1 MHLSGLLDLLPR
13 LPAFRAWLQTL
24 AAPSTEATPQA
35 LLAAARPF
43 VAAGVRMQRAA
54 PLVLIT
60 ARSEMAQQ
68 LCDQMEMWL
77 PPQEA
82 GGPPLYLFAEPDALP
97 YERIPWSSA
106 TRQKRLTALAALQNR
121 SAAPPIII
129 ASARALMQKTLPARE
144 LRLALRTIKVGSV
157 VRLEQM
163 AVAWAQTGYNPV
175 EVVEEPGSFARRGG
189 IVDIWP
195 PNLTTPVRI
204 DLFGD
209 EVDSLRLFD
218 PTSQRT
224 IRTVDAVEIGPG
236 SEALSKYGPAA
247 LARLGVRGD
256 DLRAVENVN
265 LGEEVTPLL
274 DPGLL
279 LAIRE
284 EMRLEVDHLANSQS
298 FHGSEWYLP
307 YFYSPAV
314 SLLEHLPAE
323 ATLLVDDALDLFA
336 TLRELDL
343 QVESLRAEL
352 EHTGEL
358 PRRFERSTF
367 TADEIKAK
375 LVERQPALLGYGD
388 LYGKTASANTP
399 LARCFAPAPRFG
411 GKVKEIAADLVKLHN
426 AGHAVVLATRQAAR
440 MRDLVQEVHLAGHV
454 QSEIKVAPEPAS
466 LTLVQ
471 GILGE
476 GFVLKGIEERRE
488 ARGAREDEERG
499 RQGDKETANLQ
510 SLNLQSPNL
519 QSPNLPIS
527 QSPIL
532 STSNLHLLTDTELF
546 GWSKPQARARPKQHS
561 KVAAELFFADVKPG
575 DFVVHIEHGIGRFEG
590 LTRMALGGIEREY
603 LLVVY
608 AREDKLYV
616 PVHQAD
622 RLSRYVG
629 SGDITPAVSRLGTA
643 DWQLVKER
651 AKRAVAEIADD
662 LLKLYA
668 ERETITGHVYSADSP
683 WQEEMEAAFPYQ
695 ETDDQLV
702 AVDAVKRDMESD
714 RPMDRL
720 ICGDVGY
727 GKTEVAVRAAFKAIN
742 DGKQVAV
749 LVPTTVL
756 AQQHYRT
763 MSSRLARF
771 PVRVEV
777 LSRFR
782 TPAQQQKVID
792 GLQQGAVDLVVG
804 THRLLSQDVAFKDL
818 GLLIIDEEQRFG
830 VAQKE
835 QLKQLRM
842 KVDVLTLSATPIPR
856 TLHMSLSGIR
866 DMSTINTPP
875 KERLSIHTVLAEA
888 DDVLIKQAI
897 QRELNRK
904 GQVFIVNDR
913 VRDIHLLAER
923 VRRLAPE
930 AIVGVGHGQMAE
942 RELEEVMMRFA
953 DGDIDVLVATTIIE
967 NGLDISNANTI
978 IINRADH
985 FGLAQLYQLRGRVG
999 RSAQRGHCYL
1009 LYDKHKPLSYD
1020 ARRRLEAIL
1029 ESSEELGAGFRIAMR
1044 DLEIRGA
1051 GDILG
1056 ARQSGHIDSVGFDL
1070 YTRLL
1075 AQAINEAR
1083 RKKER
1088 FEKAVETQ
1096 EGAEAG
1102 VEAVESLGDGV
1113 VGADASLEKS
1123 QSPAAIQPQSPTS
1136 SIPPSPSSSEE
1147 LPFDLEDPLQPPVQL
1162 DLPLD
1167 ARIPMTYI
1175 EDEELR
1181 LQLYRRIA
1189 GITHPEALEEMRR
1202 ELIDRFGKDMQTG
1215 AVPEEIDNLFFQ
1227 IRIKILATRAGID
1240 RIGRDMDNLV
1250 LYSEALE
1257 NLDRRTMERRLRLG
1271 LGTISADDA
1280 SFVPEDAARVGRRAI
1295 YLPIDEA
1302 GQWRQALART
1312 LEIMAVG

>member
-1 MHLSGLLDLLPR
+1 MHLSGLLDLLPQ
-13 LPAFRAWLQTL
+13 LPAFRAWLETL
-24 AAPSTEATPQA
+24 ATPPAEPAPQS

-43 VAAGVRMQRAA
+43 VVAGARMQRVA
-54 PLVLIT
+54 PIVLIT

-68 LCDQMEMWL
+68 LCEQLEVWL
-77 PPQEA
+77 PPQEEGA
-82 GGPPLYLFAEPDALP
+82 PPVYHFAEPDALP
-97 YERIPWSSA
+97 YERIAWSSA

-121 SAAPPIII
+121 SAAPPIIV

-144 LRLALRTIKVGSV
+144 LRLALRTIKVGGV
-157 VRLEQM
+157 LRLEQM
-163 AVAWAQTGYNPV
+163 ATLWAQTGYAPV
-175 EVVEEPGSFARRGG
+175 EVVEEPGAFARRGG

-195 PNLTTPVRI
+195 PNLPTPVRI

-209 EVDSLRLFD
+209 EVESLRLFD

-224 IRTVDAVEIGPG
+224 IRTIAAVEIGPG

-247 LARLGVRGD
+247 LERLGVRGG
-256 DLRAVENVN
+256 DLRAAENVAQ
-265 LGEEVTPLL
+265 GEELTPLL
-274 DPGLL
+274 DPALL

-284 EMRLEVDHLANSQS
+284 EIRVEVDHLAASES
-298 FHGSEWYLP
+298 FHGIEWYLP
-307 YFYSPAV
+307 YFYSPGV
-314 SLLEHLPAE
+314 SLLEHLPVE
-323 ATLLVDDALDLFA
+323 AALIVDDALDLFA

-343 QVESLRAEL
+343 QVESLRTEL

-358 PRRFERSTF
+358 PRRFDRGSF
-367 TADEIKAK
+367 TADELKTK
-375 LVERQPALLGYGD
+375 LLERRPALLGYGD
-388 LYGKTASANTP
+388 LFGKTTSANTP
-399 LARCFAPAPRFG
+399 LARSFAPGPRFG
-411 GKVKEIAADLVKLHN
+411 GKIKEIAADLLKVHN
-426 AGHAVVLATRQAAR
+426 AGHAVILTTRQAAR
-440 MRDLVQEVHLAGHV
+440 VRDVLNEVHLPAHV
-454 QSEIKVAPEPAS
+454 QSEVKTAPAPAS
-466 LTLVQ
+466 ITLVQ

-476 GFVLKGIEERRE
+476 GFVVKGIVARGEG
-488 ARGAREDEERG
+488 RGARGEEESG
-499 RQGDKETANLQ
+499 RARDKETRRQGEGETGEGGEGAI
-510 SLNLQSPNL
+510 SNLQSPNL
-519 QSPNLPIS
+519 IIS
-527 QSPIL
+527 QSH
-532 STSNLHLLTDTELF
+532 NLHLLTDTELF
-546 GWSKPQARARPKQHS
+546 GWSKPQARARPKAHS
-561 KVAAELFFADVKPG
+561 KVAPELFFADVKPG
-575 DFVVHIEHGIGRFEG
+575 DFVVHIEHGIGKFEG

-603 LLVVY
+603 LLVRY

-629 SGDITPAVSRLGTA
+629 SGDLTPAVTRLGTA

-668 ERETITGHVYSADSP
+668 ERETIAGHTYSPDSP

-702 AVDAVKRDMESD
+702 AVAAVKRDMESD
-714 RPMDRL
+714 KPMDRL

-763 MSSRLARF
+763 MSNRLARF

-792 GLQQGAVDLVVG
+792 GLQAGAVDLVVG
-804 THRLLSQDVAFKDL
+804 THRLLSQDVEFKDL

-856 TLHMSLSGIR
+856 TLHMSLTGIR

-875 KERLSIHTVLAEA
+875 KERQPIHTVLAES
-888 DDVLIKQAI
+888 DDVLIKQAV

-904 GQVFIVNDR
+904 GQVFVVNDR
-913 VRDIHLLAER
+913 VRDIYLLAER
-923 VRRLAPE
+923 IRRLAPDA
-930 AIVGVGHGQMAE
+930 AIGVGHGQMAE
-942 RELEEVMMRFA
+942 RELEDVMMRFA

-967 NGLDISNANTI
+967 NGLDIPNANTI

-1009 LYDKHKPLSYD
+1009 LYEKHNPLSYD
-1020 ARRRLEAIL
+1020 ARRRLEAII

-1056 ARQSGHIDSVGFDL
+1056 ARQSGHIDNVGFDL

-1083 RKKER
+1083 RKKDR
-1088 FEKAVETQ
+1088 FEKALESGQVVD
-1096 EGAEAG
+1096 AESITIDA
-1102 VEAVESLGDGV
+1102 AAPT
-1113 VGADASLEKS
+1113 AD
-1123 QSPAAIQPQSPTS
+1123 QSPISNLQSANLPIS
-1136 SIPPSPSSSEE
+1136 STEE
-1147 LPFDLEDPLQPPVQL
+1147 LPFDLADPLQPPVQL

-1167 ARIPMTYI
+1167 ARIPATYI

-1189 GITHPEALEEMRR
+1189 GITHAEALDEMRR
-1202 ELIDRFGKDMQTG
+1202 ELIDRFGKDAQTG
-1215 AVPEEIDNLFFQ
+1215 SVPEEIDNLFFQ
-1227 IRIKILATRAGID
+1227 IHIKSLAGRAGVD

-1250 LYSEALE
+1250 LHSDTLE
-1257 NLDRRTMERRLRLG
+1257 NMDRRTLERRLRIG
-1271 LGTISADDA
+1271 LGRISEDDA
-1280 SFVPEDAARVGRRAI
+1280 SFVPEEAARVGRRAI
-1295 YLPIDEA
+1295 YLPIDAA

>member
-1 MHLSGLLDLLPR
+1 MLLSGLLDLLPK

-24 AAPSTEATPQA
+24 DAPPAEPAPQA

-43 VAAGVRMQRAA
+43 VAAGVRMQRNA
-54 PLVLIT
+54 PLVLLT

-68 LCDQMEMWL
+68 IYDQLAIWL
-77 PPQEA
+77 PPAED
-82 GGPPLYLFAEPDALP
+82 GGPPIYLFAEPDALP
-97 YERIPWSSA
+97 YERISWSSA
-106 TRQKRLTALAALQNR
+106 TRQRRLTTLAALQSR
-121 SAAPPIII
+121 GATPPVIVV
-129 ASARALMQKTLPARE
+129 SARALSQKTLPARE
-144 LRLALRTIKVGSV
+144 LRLALRTIKTGGI
-157 VRLEQM
+157 VRLDQM
-163 AVAWAQTGYNPV
+163 TVNWVQTGYSPV
-175 EVVEEPGSFARRGG
+175 EVVEEPGTFARHGG

-195 PNLTTPVRI
+195 PNLPTPVRI

-209 EVDSLRLFD
+209 EVESLRLFD
-218 PTSQRT
+218 PASQRT
-224 IRTVDAVEIGPG
+224 IRAVATIEIGPG
-236 SEALSKYGPAA
+236 SEALSKYGPAV
-247 LARLGVRGD
+247 LERLGVRGTS
-256 DLRAVENVN
+256 LHAAENFHA
-265 LGEEVTPLL
+265 GDPTTPLL

-279 LAIRE
+279 LATRE
-284 EMRLEVDHLANSQS
+284 ELRLDVEHLAVSKS
-298 FHGSEWYLP
+298 FHGIEWYLP
-307 YFYSPAV
+307 YFYSPAI

-323 ATLLVDDALDLFA
+323 ATLIVDDALDLFA
-336 TLRELDL
+336 TLHELDI
-343 QVESLRAEL
+343 QADNLRAEL
-352 EHTGEL
+352 IHAGEV
-358 PRRFERSTF
+358 PHDFARSTF
-367 TADEIKAK
+367 TTDEIRAR
-375 LVERQPALLGYGD
+375 LLERRPALLGYGD
-388 LYGKTASANTP
+388 LYGKTTSANTS
-399 LARCFAPAPRFG
+399 LARSFAPGPRFG
-411 GKVKEIAADLVKLHN
+411 GKVKELATDLVKLHN
-426 AGHAVVLATRQAAR
+426 ASHAIVLATRQAAR
-440 MRDLVQEVHLAGHV
+440 LRDILQDVHLGSHV
-454 QSEIKVAPEPAS
+454 QSEVRQAPQAGGI
-466 LTLVQ
+466 TLVQ

-476 GFVLKGIEERRE
+476 GFVLKGIE
-488 ARGAREDEERG
+488 AQGTNDEEAAVPSNPPP
-499 RQGDKETANLQ
+499 ANATLTPY
-510 SLNLQSPNL
+510 NV
-519 QSPNLPIS
+519 
-527 QSPIL
+527 
-532 STSNLHLLTDTELF
+532 HLLTDTELF
-546 GWSKPQARARPKQHS
+546 GWSKPQARARPKAHS
-561 KVAAELFFADVKPG
+561 KVAPELFFADVKPG
-575 DFVVHIEHGIGRFEG
+575 DFVVHIEHGIGKFEG
-590 LTRMALGGIEREY
+590 LTYMTLAGVEREY
-603 LLVVY
+603 LLVTY
-608 AREDKLYV
+608 ARDDKLYV

-629 SGDITPAVSRLGTA
+629 SGDLTPAVNRLGTA
-643 DWQLVKER
+643 DWQVVKER
-651 AKRAVAEIADD
+651 ARRAVAEIADD

-668 ERETITGHVYSADSP
+668 ERELITGYVYSPDSP
-683 WQEEMEAAFPYQ
+683 WQEEMEAAFPFQ
-695 ETDDQLV
+695 ETEDQLV
-702 AVDAVKRDMESD
+702 AVEAVKRDMESD

-792 GLQQGAVDLVVG
+792 GLRDGSVDLVVG
-804 THRLLSQDVAFKDL
+804 THRLLSSDVEFKDL
-818 GLLIIDEEQRFG
+818 GMLIIDEEQRFG

-835 QLKQLRM
+835 QLKQLRA

-875 KERLSIHTVLAEA
+875 KERQPIHTVLAEY
-888 DDVLIKQAI
+888 DDVLVKQAI
-897 QRELNRK
+897 QREVNRK
-904 GQVFIVNDR
+904 GQVFVVNDR
-913 VRDIHLLAER
+913 VRDIYYLADR
-923 VRRLAPE
+923 IRRLVPE
-930 AIVGVGHGQMAE
+930 AVVAVGHGQLAE

-953 DGDIDVLVATTIIE
+953 DGDIDVLIATTIIE

-1009 LYDKHKPLSYD
+1009 LYDKHITLSYD

-1088 FEKAVETQ
+1088 FEKAVEASSGQ
-1096 EGAEAG
+1096 DGAAQSIKE
-1102 VEAVESLGDGV
+1102 V
-1113 VGADASLEKS
+1113 VTDAPLNAPRTET
-1123 QSPAAIQPQSPTS
+1123 PARPKPSAPSQPQDAA
-1136 SIPPSPSSSEE
+1136 SEE

-1167 ARIPMTYI
+1167 ARIPLTYI
-1175 EDEELR
+1175 EDDELR

-1189 GITHPEALEEMRR
+1189 GITHPEALDEMRR
-1202 ELIDRFGKDMQTG
+1202 ELIDRFGKDAETG
-1215 AVPEEIDNLFFQ
+1215 STPEEVENLFFQ
-1227 IRIKILATRAGID
+1227 IHIKSLAARAGVD

-1250 LYSEALE
+1250 LYSETLE
-1257 NLDRRTMERRLRLG
+1257 NIDRRTLERRLRIG
-1271 LGTISADDA
+1271 LGRISADDA
-1280 SFVPEDAARVGRRAI
+1280 SFVPEEAARVGRRAI

-1302 GQWRQALART
+1302 GQWRQALLRT
-1312 LEIMAVG
+1312 LEILAVG

>member
-1 MHLSGLLDLLPR
+1 
-13 LPAFRAWLQTL
+13 
-24 AAPSTEATPQA
+24 
-35 LLAAARPF
+35 
-43 VAAGVRMQRAA
+43 
-54 PLVLIT
+54 
-60 ARSEMAQQ
+60 
-68 LCDQMEMWL
+68 
-77 PPQEA
+77 
-82 GGPPLYLFAEPDALP
+82 
-97 YERIPWSSA
+97 
-106 TRQKRLTALAALQNR
+106 
-121 SAAPPIII
+121 
-129 ASARALMQKTLPARE
+129 MQKTLPARE
-144 LRLALRTIKVGSV
+144 LRLALRTIKVSGI
-157 VRLEQM
+157 VRLDQM
-163 AVAWAQTGYNPV
+163 TTLWVQTGYTPV
-175 EVVEEPGSFARRGG
+175 EVVEEPGAFARRGG

-209 EVDSLRLFD
+209 EVESLRLFD
-218 PTSQRT
+218 PASQRT

-247 LARLGVRGD
+247 LERLGVHGG
-256 DLRAVENVN
+256 DLRAAENVAP
-265 LGEEVTPLL
+265 GEEHSLLL
-274 DPGLL
+274 DPALL

-284 EMRLEVDHLANSQS
+284 EMRVEVDHLAASQS
-298 FHGSEWYLP
+298 FHGIEWYLP
-307 YFYSPAV
+307 YFYSPPV
-314 SLLEHLPAE
+314 SLLEHLPAD
-323 ATLLVDDALDLFA
+323 AALIVDDALDLFA

-352 EHTGEL
+352 EHAGEL
-358 PRRFERSTF
+358 PRRFERSSF
-367 TADEIKAK
+367 TADELKAK
-375 LVERQPALLGYGD
+375 LLERRPALLGYGD
-388 LYGKTASANTP
+388 LFGKTTSANTP
-399 LARCFAPAPRFG
+399 LARSFAPGPRFG
-411 GKVKEIAADLVKLHN
+411 GKVKEIAADLVKVHN
-426 AGHAVVLATRQAAR
+426 AGHSIVLATRQAAR
-440 MRDLVQEVHLAGHV
+440 MRDLLQEVHLGGHV
-454 QSEIKVAPEPAS
+454 QSEVKSAPAPTS
-466 LTLVQ
+466 VTLVQ

-476 GFVLKGIEERRE
+476 GFVMKGIEG
-488 ARGAREDEERG
+488 RGARGEEESRS
-499 RQGDKETANLQ
+499 QGEETISQ
-510 SLNLQSPNL
+510 S
-519 QSPNLPIS
+519 PIS
-527 QSPIL
+527 QSPIF
-532 STSNLHLLTDTELF
+532 NLHLLTDTELF
-546 GWSKPQARARPKQHS
+546 GWSKPQARARPKAHS
-561 KVAAELFFADVKPG
+561 KVAPELFFADVKPG
-575 DFVVHIEHGIGRFEG
+575 DFVVHIEHGIGKFEG

-603 LLVVY
+603 LLVSY

-629 SGDITPAVSRLGTA
+629 SGDVTPAISRLGTA

-651 AKRAVAEIADD
+651 AKRAVAEIAED

-668 ERETITGHVYSADSP
+668 ERELIAGHTYSPDSP

-702 AVDAVKRDMESD
+702 AIAAVKRDMESD

-763 MSSRLARF
+763 MSNRLARF

-792 GLQQGAVDLVVG
+792 GLRTGAVDLVVG
-804 THRLLSQDVAFKDL
+804 THRLLSQDVEFKDL

-875 KERLSIHTVLAEA
+875 KERQPIHTVLAEA

-904 GQVFIVNDR
+904 GQVFVVNDR
-913 VRDIHLLAER
+913 VRDIYLLAER
-923 VRRLAPE
+923 IQRLAPE
-930 AIVGVGHGQMAE
+930 ATVGVGHGQMAE

-953 DGDIDVLVATTIIE
+953 DGEIDVLVATTIIE
-967 NGLDISNANTI
+967 NGLDIPNANTI
-978 IINRADH
+978 IIHRADH

-1009 LYDKHKPLSYD
+1009 LYEKHTPLSYD
-1020 ARRRLEAIL
+1020 ARRRLEAII

-1083 RKKER
+1083 RKKDR
-1088 FEKAVETQ
+1088 FEKALESGQVAASNDA
-1096 EGAEAG
+1096 GAA
-1102 VEAVESLGDGV
+1102 
-1113 VGADASLEKS
+1113 ADAIAPTPDQSPISNLPLS
-1123 QSPAAIQPQSPTS
+1123 QSPIT
-1136 SIPPSPSSSEE
+1136 SEE
-1147 LPFDLEDPLQPPVQL
+1147 LPFDLADPLQPPVQL

-1167 ARIPMTYI
+1167 ARIPATYI

-1189 GITHPEALEEMRR
+1189 GITHVEALDEMRR
-1202 ELIDRFGKDMQTG
+1202 ELIDRFGKDAVTG
-1215 AVPEEIDNLFFQ
+1215 STPEEVDNLFFQ
-1227 IRIKILATRAGID
+1227 IRIKSLAARAGVD

-1250 LYSEALE
+1250 LHSDALE
-1257 NLDRRTMERRLRLG
+1257 NMDRRTLERRLRIG
-1271 LGTISADDA
+1271 LGRISEDDA

-1302 GQWRQALART
+1302 GQWRQALLRT

>member
-1 MHLSGLLDLLPR
+1 MHLSGLLELLPR

-43 VAAGVRMQRAA
+43 VVAGVRMQRAA

-68 LCDQMEMWL
+68 LCDQLEMWL
-77 PPQEA
+77 PSQEA
-82 GGPPLYLFAEPDALP
+82 GAPPIYLFAEPDALP

-157 VRLEQM
+157 VRLDQM
-163 AVAWAQTGYNPV
+163 AIGWAQTGYNPV

-247 LARLGVRGD
+247 LERLGVRGD
-256 DLRAVENVN
+256 DLRAVENVK
-265 LGEEVTPLL
+265 LGAEVTPLL

-336 TLRELDL
+336 TLCELDL

-358 PRRFERSTF
+358 PRRFERSSF
-367 TADEIKAK
+367 TADELKVK
-375 LVERQPALLGYGD
+375 LLERSPALLGYGD

-454 QSEIKVAPEPAS
+454 QSEVKVAPEPAS

-476 GFVLKGIEERRE
+476 GFVLKGIEGRGEG
-488 ARGAREDEERG
+488 RGAREDEETK
-499 RQGDKETANLQ
+499 RQGDKERGRQREGETGRGREEETRRQ
-510 SLNLQSPNL
+510 GDEKTETTNLQSPI
-519 QSPNLPIS
+519 SNLPIS
-527 QSPIL
+527 QSSNLP
-532 STSNLHLLTDTELF
+532 TSNLHLLTDTELF

-782 TPAQQQKVID
+782 TPTQQQKVID

-923 VRRLAPE
+923 IRRLAPE

-942 RELEEVMMRFA
+942 RELEDVMMRFA

-1083 RKKER
+1083 RKKDR
-1088 FEKAVETQ
+1088 FEKALVEV
-1096 EGAEAG
+1096 EGA
-1102 VEAVESLGDGV
+1102 
-1113 VGADASLEKS
+1113 
-1123 QSPAAIQPQSPTS
+1123 
-1136 SIPPSPSSSEE
+1136 
-1147 LPFDLEDPLQPPVQL
+1147 
-1162 DLPLD
+1162 
-1167 ARIPMTYI
+1167 
-1175 EDEELR
+1175 
-1181 LQLYRRIA
+1181 
-1189 GITHPEALEEMRR
+1189 
-1202 ELIDRFGKDMQTG
+1202 
-1215 AVPEEIDNLFFQ
+1215 
-1227 IRIKILATRAGID
+1227 
-1240 RIGRDMDNLV
+1240 
-1250 LYSEALE
+1250 
-1257 NLDRRTMERRLRLG
+1257 
-1271 LGTISADDA
+1271 
-1280 SFVPEDAARVGRRAI
+1280 
-1295 YLPIDEA
+1295 
-1302 GQWRQALART
+1302 QA
-1312 LEIMAVG
+1312 EGG

>member
-13 LPAFRAWLQTL
+13 IAVFREWLQTL
-24 AAPSTEATPQA
+24 DAPPIETTPQA
-35 LLAAARPF
+35 LLASARPF
-43 VAAGVRMQRAA
+43 VVAGVRVQHAA

-68 LCDQMEMWL
+68 LCDQLETWL
-77 PPQEA
+77 PPVEE
-82 GGPPLYLFAEPDALP
+82 GGPPVHLFAEPDALP
-97 YERIPWSSA
+97 YERISWSSA
-106 TRQKRLTALAALQNR
+106 TRQRRLTALAALQ
-121 SAAPPIII
+121 SKAGAAPIIV
-129 ASARALMQKTLPARE
+129 ASARALAQKTLPARE
-144 LRLALRTIKVGSV
+144 LRLALRTIKVGGV
-157 VRLEQM
+157 LRLDQ
-163 AVAWAQTGYNPV
+163 ATAGWVQTGYSPAD
-175 EVVEEPGSFARRGG
+175 VVEEPGTFARRGG

-218 PTSQRT
+218 PSSQRT
-224 IRTVDAVEIGPG
+224 IRNVEMVEIGPG

-247 LARLGVRGD
+247 LERLGVRGAN
-256 DLRAVENVN
+256 LRSAENVA
-265 LGEEVTPLL
+265 LGEQASPLL
-274 DPGLL
+274 DPQLL

-284 EMRLEVDHLANSQS
+284 EIRLEVDHLAASRS
-298 FHGSEWYLP
+298 FHGIEWYLP
-307 YFYSPAV
+307 YFYSPAI

-323 ATLLVDDALDLFA
+323 TTLIVDDALDLFA
-336 TLRELDL
+336 TLRELDI
-343 QVESLRAEL
+343 QADNLRAEL
-352 EHTGEL
+352 LHTGEL
-358 PRRFERSTF
+358 PHDFARSTF
-367 TADEIKAK
+367 TADELRTK
-375 LVERQPALLGYGD
+375 LLERRPALLGYGD
-388 LYGKTASANTP
+388 LYGKTTSANTP
-399 LARCFAPAPRFG
+399 LARAFAPGPRFG

-440 MRDLVQEVHLAGHV
+440 MRDVLQEVHLTSHV
-454 QSEIKVAPEPAS
+454 QSEVKAAPAPAS
-466 LTLVQ
+466 VTLVQ

-476 GFVLKGIEERRE
+476 GFVIKGIEAKGEGEKGRRGEGER
-488 ARGAREDEERG
+488 AGSNAPI
-499 RQGDKETANLQ
+499 ANLQ
-510 SLNLQSPNL
+510 S
-519 QSPNLPIS
+519 PIS
-527 QSPIL
+527 QSPSLPISPSLPL
-532 STSNLHLLTDTELF
+532 SHNLHLLTDTELF
-546 GWSKPQARARPKQHS
+546 GWSKPQARARPKLHS
-561 KVAAELFFADVKPG
+561 KVAPELFFADVKPG
-575 DFVVHIEHGIGRFEG
+575 DYVVHIEHGIGKFEG
-590 LTRMALGGIEREY
+590 LMRMTLSGVEREY
-603 LLVVY
+603 LLVTY

-629 SGDITPAVSRLGTA
+629 SGDVTPVINRLGTA

-651 AKRAVAEIADD
+651 ARRAVAEIADD

-668 ERETITGHVYSADSP
+668 ARELIAGYTYSPDSP

-695 ETDDQLV
+695 ETEDQLV
-702 AVDAVKRDMESD
+702 AVEAVKRDMESD

-756 AQQHYRT
+756 AQQHHRT
-763 MSSRLARF
+763 MSNRLARF

-782 TPAQQQKVID
+782 TPAQQQRVID
-792 GLQQGAVDLVVG
+792 GLRTGAVDLVVG
-804 THRLLSQDVAFKDL
+804 THRLLSQDVEFKDL

-835 QLKQLRM
+835 QLKQLRT

-875 KERLSIHTVLAEA
+875 KERQPVHTVLAEY
-888 DDVLIKQAI
+888 DDVLVKQAI
-897 QRELNRK
+897 QRELKRK
-904 GQVFIVNDR
+904 GQVFVVNDR
-913 VRDIHLLAER
+913 VRDIYHLAER
-923 VRRLAPE
+923 IQRLAPD
-930 AIVGVGHGQMAE
+930 AVVAVGHGQMAE
-942 RELEEVMMRFA
+942 RELEDVMMRFA
-953 DGDIDVLVATTIIE
+953 DGEVDVLIATTIIE
-967 NGLDISNANTI
+967 NGLDIPNANTI

-1009 LYDKHKPLSYD
+1009 LYDKHITLSYD

-1051 GDILG
+1051 GDLLG

-1083 RKKER
+1083 RKKAR
-1088 FEKAVETQ
+1088 FEKAVQAGNGEIDSSGGDVLGSSGRG
-1096 EGAEAG
+1096 GAEISG
-1102 VEAVESLGDGV
+1102 SEETK
-1113 VGADASLEKS
+1113 ERTQPIS
-1123 QSPAAIQPQSPTS
+1123 QSPNLPISPF
-1136 SIPPSPSSSEE
+1136 EE
-1147 LPFDLEDPLQPPVQL
+1147 LPFDLADPLQPPVQL

-1167 ARIPMTYI
+1167 ARIPATYI

-1189 GITHPEALEEMRR
+1189 GITHPEMLDEMRR
-1202 ELIDRFGKDMQTG
+1202 ELIDRFGKDAETG
-1215 AVPEEIDNLFFQ
+1215 SVPEEVDNLFFQ
-1227 IRIKILATRAGID
+1227 IRIKSLAARAGVD

-1250 LYSEALE
+1250 LHSEALE
-1257 NLDRRTMERRLRLG
+1257 NIDRRTLERRLRIG
-1271 LGTISADDA
+1271 LGRISEDDA
-1280 SFVPEDAARVGRRAI
+1280 SFIPEDAARVGRRAI

-1302 GQWRQALART
+1302 GQWRQALLRT

>member
-1 MHLSGLLDLLPR
+1 MHLSGLLDLLAR
-13 LPAFRAWLQTL
+13 LPAFRDWLATL
-24 AAPSTEATPQA
+24 NAPPAEPTPQA

-43 VAAGVRMQRAA
+43 VVAGVRMQRAA
-54 PLVLIT
+54 PIVLIT

-68 LCDQMEMWL
+68 LCEQLELWL
-77 PPQEA
+77 PPQAE
-82 GGPPLYLFAEPDALP
+82 GGPPVYHFAEPDALP

-121 SAAPPIII
+121 SAPPPIVV

-144 LRLALRTIKVGSV
+144 LRLALRTIKVGGI
-157 VRLEQM
+157 VRLDQM
-163 AVAWAQTGYNPV
+163 TTLWVQTGYTPV
-175 EVVEEPGSFARRGG
+175 EVVEEPGAFARRGG

-209 EVDSLRLFD
+209 EVESLRLFD
-218 PTSQRT
+218 PASQRT

-247 LARLGVRGD
+247 LERLGVHGG
-256 DLRAVENVN
+256 DLRAAENVAP
-265 LGEEVTPLL
+265 GEEHSLLL
-274 DPGLL
+274 DPALL

-284 EMRLEVDHLANSQS
+284 EMRVEVDHLAASQS
-298 FHGSEWYLP
+298 FHGIEWYLP
-307 YFYSPAV
+307 YFYSPPV
-314 SLLEHLPAE
+314 SLLEHLPAD
-323 ATLLVDDALDLFA
+323 AALIVDDALDLFA

-352 EHTGEL
+352 EHAGEL
-358 PRRFERSTF
+358 PRRFERSSF
-367 TADEIKAK
+367 TADELKAK
-375 LVERQPALLGYGD
+375 LLERRPALLGYGD
-388 LYGKTASANTP
+388 LFGKTTSANTP
-399 LARCFAPAPRFG
+399 LARSFAPGPRFG
-411 GKVKEIAADLVKLHN
+411 GKVKEIAADLVKVHN
-426 AGHAVVLATRQAAR
+426 AGHSIVLATRQAAR
-440 MRDLVQEVHLAGHV
+440 MRDLLQEVHLGGHV
-454 QSEIKVAPEPAS
+454 QSEVKSAPAPTS
-466 LTLVQ
+466 VTLVQ

-476 GFVLKGIEERRE
+476 GFVMKGIEG
-488 ARGAREDEERG
+488 RGARGEEESRS
-499 RQGDKETANLQ
+499 QGEETISQ
-510 SLNLQSPNL
+510 S
-519 QSPNLPIS
+519 PIS
-527 QSPIL
+527 QSPIF
-532 STSNLHLLTDTELF
+532 NLHLLTDTELF
-546 GWSKPQARARPKQHS
+546 GWSKPQARARPKAHS
-561 KVAAELFFADVKPG
+561 KVAPELFFADVKPG
-575 DFVVHIEHGIGRFEG
+575 DFVVHIEHGIGKFEG

-603 LLVVY
+603 LLVSY

-629 SGDITPAVSRLGTA
+629 SGDVTPAISRLGTA

-651 AKRAVAEIADD
+651 AKRAVAEIAED

-668 ERETITGHVYSADSP
+668 ERELIAGHTYSPDSP

-702 AVDAVKRDMESD
+702 AIAAVKRDMESD

-763 MSSRLARF
+763 MSNRLARF

-792 GLQQGAVDLVVG
+792 GLRTGAVDLVVG
-804 THRLLSQDVAFKDL
+804 THRLLSQDVEFKDL

-875 KERLSIHTVLAEA
+875 KERQPIHTVLAEA

-904 GQVFIVNDR
+904 GQVFVVNDR
-913 VRDIHLLAER
+913 VRDIYLLAER
-923 VRRLAPE
+923 IQRLAPE
-930 AIVGVGHGQMAE
+930 ATVGVGHGQMAE

-953 DGDIDVLVATTIIE
+953 DGEIDVLVATTIIE
-967 NGLDISNANTI
+967 NGLDIPNANTI
-978 IINRADH
+978 IIHRADH

-1009 LYDKHKPLSYD
+1009 LYEKHTPLSYD
-1020 ARRRLEAIL
+1020 ARRRLEAII

-1083 RKKER
+1083 RKKDR
-1088 FEKAVETQ
+1088 FEKALESGQVAASNDA
-1096 EGAEAG
+1096 GAA
-1102 VEAVESLGDGV
+1102 
-1113 VGADASLEKS
+1113 ADAIAPTLDQSPISNLPIS
-1123 QSPAAIQPQSPTS
+1123 QSPIT
-1136 SIPPSPSSSEE
+1136 SEE
-1147 LPFDLEDPLQPPVQL
+1147 LPFDLADPLQPPVQL

-1167 ARIPMTYI
+1167 ARIPATYI

-1189 GITHPEALEEMRR
+1189 GITHVEALDEMRR
-1202 ELIDRFGKDMQTG
+1202 ELIDRFGKDAVTG
-1215 AVPEEIDNLFFQ
+1215 STPEEVDNLFFQ
-1227 IRIKILATRAGID
+1227 IRIKSLAARAGVD

-1250 LYSEALE
+1250 LHSDALE
-1257 NLDRRTMERRLRLG
+1257 NMDRRTLERRLRIG
-1271 LGTISADDA
+1271 LGRISEDDA

-1302 GQWRQALART
+1302 GQWRQALLRT

>member
-1 MHLSGLLDLLPR
+1 MHLSGLLDLLPQ
-13 LPAFRAWLQTL
+13 LPAFRAWLETL
-24 AAPSTEATPQA
+24 ATPPAAPTPQS

-43 VAAGVRMQRAA
+43 VVAGARMQRIA
-54 PLVLIT
+54 PIVLIT

-68 LCDQMEMWL
+68 LCEQLEVWL
-77 PPQEA
+77 PSQEE
-82 GGPPLYLFAEPDALP
+82 GGPPVYHFAEPDALP
-97 YERIPWSSA
+97 YERIPWSST

-121 SAAPPIII
+121 SAAPPIIV

-144 LRLALRTIKVGSV
+144 LRLALRTIKVGGV
-157 VRLEQM
+157 LRLEQM
-163 AVAWAQTGYNPV
+163 ATLWAQTGYAPV
-175 EVVEEPGSFARRGG
+175 EVVEEPGAFTRRGG

-195 PNLTTPVRI
+195 PNLTMPVRI

-224 IRTVDAVEIGPG
+224 IRTIAAVEIGPG

-247 LARLGVRGD
+247 LERLAVQGG
-256 DLRAVENVN
+256 DLRAAENVG
-265 LGEEVTPLL
+265 LGEEHSPLL
-274 DPGLL
+274 DPALL

-284 EMRLEVDHLANSQS
+284 EIRVEVDHLAASAS
-298 FHGSEWYLP
+298 FHGIEWYLP
-307 YFYSPAV
+307 YFYSPGV

-323 ATLLVDDALDLFA
+323 AALIVDDALDLFA

-343 QVESLRAEL
+343 QVEGLRAEL

-358 PRRFERSTF
+358 PRRFERSSF
-367 TADEIKAK
+367 TADELKTK
-375 LVERQPALLGYGD
+375 LLERRPALLGYGD
-388 LYGKTASANTP
+388 LYGKTTSANTP
-399 LARCFAPAPRFG
+399 LARSFAPGPRFG
-411 GKVKEIAADLVKLHN
+411 GKVKEIAADLLKMHN
-426 AGHAVVLATRQAAR
+426 AGHAVALATRQAAR
-440 MRDLVQEVHLAGHV
+440 MRDVLNEAHLPAHV
-454 QSEIKVAPEPAS
+454 QSEVKTAPAPAS
-466 LTLVQ
+466 IMLVQ

-476 GFVLKGIEERRE
+476 GFVVKGIE
-488 ARGAREDEERG
+488 ARGEEESG
-499 RQGDKETANLQ
+499 RQGEGEKGSTGEGTV
-510 SLNLQSPNL
+510 SNLQSPNL
-519 QSPNLPIS
+519 SISQSPNLSIS
-527 QSPIL
+527 QSH
-532 STSNLHLLTDTELF
+532 NLHLLTDTELF
-546 GWSKPQARARPKQHS
+546 GWSKPQARARPKAHS
-561 KVAAELFFADVKPG
+561 KVAPELFFADVKPG
-575 DFVVHIEHGIGRFEG
+575 DFVVHIEHGIGKFEG

-603 LLVVY
+603 LLVSY

-629 SGDITPAVSRLGTA
+629 SGDLTPAVTRLGTA

-668 ERETITGHVYSADSP
+668 ERETIAGHTYSPDSP

-702 AVDAVKRDMESD
+702 AVAAVKRDMESD
-714 RPMDRL
+714 KPMDRL

-763 MSSRLARF
+763 MSNRLARF

-792 GLQQGAVDLVVG
+792 GLQTGAVDLVVG
-804 THRLLSQDVAFKDL
+804 THRLLSQDVEFKDL

-875 KERLSIHTVLAEA
+875 KERQPIHTVLAEA
-888 DDVLIKQAI
+888 DDVLIKQAV

-913 VRDIHLLAER
+913 VRDIYLLAER
-923 VRRLAPE
+923 IRRLAPE
-930 AIVGVGHGQMAE
+930 AAIGVGHGQMAE
-942 RELEEVMMRFA
+942 RELEDVMLRFA

-967 NGLDISNANTI
+967 NGLDIPNANTI

-1009 LYDKHKPLSYD
+1009 LYDKHNPLNYD
-1020 ARRRLEAIL
+1020 ARRRLEAII

-1056 ARQSGHIDSVGFDL
+1056 ARQSGHIDNVGFDL

-1083 RKKER
+1083 RKKDR
-1088 FEKAVETQ
+1088 FEKAL
-1096 EGAEAG
+1096 
-1102 VEAVESLGDGV
+1102 ESGQV
-1113 VGADASLEKS
+1113 VGSESTPAAIASATDESPNLQSPIS
-1123 QSPAAIQPQSPTS
+1123 QSPNLPISQ
-1136 SIPPSPSSSEE
+1136 SEE
-1147 LPFDLEDPLQPPVQL
+1147 LPFDLADPLQPPVQL

-1167 ARIPMTYI
+1167 ARIPATYI

-1189 GITHPEALEEMRR
+1189 GITHAEALDEMRR
-1202 ELIDRFGKDMQTG
+1202 ELIDRFGKDALTG
-1215 AVPEEIDNLFFQ
+1215 SVPEEIDNLFFQ
-1227 IRIKILATRAGID
+1227 IHIKSLAARAGVD

-1250 LYSEALE
+1250 LHSDTLE
-1257 NLDRRTMERRLRLG
+1257 NMDRRTLERRLRIG
-1271 LGTISADDA
+1271 LGRISEDDA
-1280 SFVPEDAARVGRRAI
+1280 SFVPEEAARVGRRAI
-1295 YLPIDEA
+1295 YLPIDAA

>member
-1 MHLSGLLDLLPR
+1 MVLSGLLDLLPG
-13 LPAFRAWLQTL
+13 LPAFRAWMQTL
-24 AAPSTEATPQA
+24 ETPSAESTPQA

-43 VAAGVRMQRAA
+43 VAAGARMQRNA
-54 PLVLIT
+54 PLVLLT

-68 LCDQMEMWL
+68 IGDQLALWL
-77 PPQEA
+77 PPTEE
-82 GGPPLYLFAEPDALP
+82 GGPPIYLFAEPDALP
-97 YERIPWSSA
+97 YERISWSSA
-106 TRQKRLTALAALQNR
+106 TRQRRLTALAALQSQR
-121 SAAPPIII
+121 ATPPVIVV
-129 ASARALMQKTLPARE
+129 SARALSQKTLPARE
-144 LRLALRTIKVGSV
+144 LRLALRTIKTGGI
-157 VRLEQM
+157 VRLDQL
-163 AVAWAQTGYNPV
+163 ATAWVQTGYNPV
-175 EVVEEPGSFARRGG
+175 EVVEEPGTFARRGG

-195 PNLTTPVRI
+195 PNLPTPVRI

-209 EVDSLRLFD
+209 EVDSLRIFD
-218 PTSQRT
+218 PASQRT
-224 IRTVDAVEIGPG
+224 IRTVDTVEIGPG
-236 SEALSKYGPAA
+236 SEALSKYGPAV
-247 LARLGVRGD
+247 LERLGVRGQG
-256 DLRAVENVN
+256 LSAAENVN
-265 LGEEVTPLL
+265 LGEQATPLL

-284 EMRLEVDHLANSQS
+284 EIRLEVDHLASSHS
-298 FHGSEWYLP
+298 FHGIEWYLP
-307 YFYSPAV
+307 YFYNPAI
-314 SLLEHLPAE
+314 SLLEHLPAD
-323 ATLLVDDALDLFA
+323 ATLIVDDALDLFA

-343 QVESLRAEL
+343 QADSLRAEL
-352 EHTGEL
+352 IHTGEL
-358 PRRFERSTF
+358 PRDFARSTF
-367 TADEIKAK
+367 TTDEIKTR
-375 LVERQPALLGYGD
+375 LIDRRPALLGYGD
-388 LYGKTASANTP
+388 LYGKTTSANTP
-399 LARCFAPAPRFG
+399 LARAFAPGARYG
-411 GKVKEIAADLVKLHN
+411 GKVKEIAADLLKVHN
-426 AGHAVVLATRQAAR
+426 ANHAIVLATRQAAR
-440 MRDLVQEVHLAGHV
+440 MRDVLQEVHLGGHV
-454 QSEIKVAPEPAS
+454 QSEVSTAPQPGS

-476 GFVLKGIEERRE
+476 GFVMKGIGAQDE
-488 ARGAREDEERG
+488 AETG
-499 RQGDKETANLQ
+499 RQVEGEAISELATAQLH
-510 SLNLQSPNL
+510 
-519 QSPNLPIS
+519 
-527 QSPIL
+527 
-532 STSNLHLLTDTELF
+532 NLHLLTDTELF
-546 GWSKPQARARPKQHS
+546 GWSKPQARARPKAHS
-561 KVAAELFFADVKPG
+561 RVAPELFFADVKPG
-575 DFVVHIEHGIGRFEG
+575 DFVVHIEHGIGKFEG
-590 LTRMALGGIEREY
+590 LTHMALGGVEREY
-603 LLVVY
+603 LLVTY
-608 AREDKLYV
+608 ARDDKLYV

-629 SGDITPAVSRLGTA
+629 SGEITPAVNRLGTA
-643 DWQLVKER
+643 DWQVVKER
-651 AKRAVAEIADD
+651 ARRAVAEIADD

-668 ERETITGHVYSADSP
+668 ERELIAGYTYSPDSP
-683 WQEEMEAAFPYQ
+683 WQEEMEAAFPFQ

-702 AVDAVKRDMESD
+702 AVEAVKRDMESD

-792 GLQQGAVDLVVG
+792 GLRDGSVDLVVG
-804 THRLLSQDVAFKDL
+804 THRLLSGDVEFKDL
-818 GLLIIDEEQRFG
+818 GMLIIDEEQRFG

-835 QLKQLRM
+835 QLKQLRT

-875 KERLSIHTVLAEA
+875 KERQPIHTVLAEY
-888 DDVLIKQAI
+888 DDVLVKQAI

-904 GQVFIVNDR
+904 GQVFVVNDR
-913 VRDIHLLAER
+913 VRDIYYLADR
-923 VRRLAPE
+923 IRRLVPE
-930 AIVGVGHGQMAE
+930 AVVAVGHGQMAE

-953 DGDIDVLVATTIIE
+953 DGDIDVLIATTIIE
-967 NGLDISNANTI
+967 NGLDIPNANTI

-1009 LYDKHKPLSYD
+1009 LYDKHITLSYD

-1088 FEKAVETQ
+1088 FEKALEADQATDTDSTSP
-1096 EGAEAG
+1096 GAT
-1102 VEAVESLGDGV
+1102 AVVTESQGDKV
-1113 VGADASLEKS
+1113 AISQPASL
-1123 QSPAAIQPQSPTS
+1123 
-1136 SIPPSPSSSEE
+1136 SPSAPEE

-1162 DLPLD
+1162 DLPID
-1167 ARIPMTYI
+1167 ARIPITYI

-1189 GITHPEALEEMRR
+1189 GITHPEALNEMRR
-1202 ELIDRFGKDMQTG
+1202 ELIDRFGKDVETDS
-1215 AVPEEIDNLFFQ
+1215 VPEEVDNLLFQ
-1227 IRIKILATRAGID
+1227 IHIKSLAARAGID

-1250 LYSEALE
+1250 LHSEALE
-1257 NLDRRTMERRLRLG
+1257 NVDRRTLERRLRIG
-1271 LGTISADDA
+1271 LGRISEEDA
-1280 SFVPEDAARVGRRAI
+1280 SFVPEEAARVGRRAI
-1295 YLPIDEA
+1295 YLPIDEV
-1302 GQWRQALART
+1302 GQWRQALLRT
-1312 LEIMAVG
+1312 LEILAVG